1 MKKLSFIHNYESELN
16 RLPNKNNCKTLSL
29 GGSFTMHDPNLWVQL
44 LARHAVSS
52 TQNSVGL
59 GTLKYCPPTMV
70 CCLKFEIHVTIGN
83 PCKVKP
89 TLLSVT
95 DR

>member
-1 MKKLSFIHNYESELN
+1 MNKLSFIYNYESELN
-16 RLPNKNNCKTLSL
+16 RYPTNNCKTQSL
-29 GGSFTMHDPNLWVQL
+29 GGSYTMHDPNLWVSL
-44 LARHAVSS
+44 IWS

-83 PCKVKP
+83 SCKVKP
-89 TLLSVT
+89 TP
-95 DR
+95 